1 VSRAT
6 TSRVSAPRILA
17 LASALALALASAR
30 PAHAVELTGVS
41 AVEAGGFVA
50 GTVRLDGVLTPRI
63 QGALERGMPT
73 TVDVTVEV
81 WRARP
86 GWFDASVGSQRAVM
100 RVFRNAWSDD
110 FTFRRNMEPERTFLT
125 LEDVEREIERPLRVS
140 VLRVARLDPDA
151 RYYLIVRATVKPLT
165 VEDLEAVEKWLSGEA
180 KRAGKPGPGSLAR
193 LPTYLVG
200 VLANLSGLGDES
212 TVVRTEAFALEELL
226 RASR

>member
-1 VSRAT
+1 VAGRPHL
-6 TSRVSAPRILA
+6 VVA
-17 LASALALALASAR
+17 LAIALALASA
-30 PAHAVELTGVS
+30 PARAVELDGIS
-41 AVEAGGFVA
+41 AVETGGYVA
-50 GTVRLDGVLTPRI
+50 GTARLSNVLTPRI
-63 QGALERGMPT
+63 RGALERGMPT
-73 TVDVTVEV
+73 TVDLTVEV
-81 WRARP
+81 WRART
-86 GWFDASVGSQRAVM
+86 GWFDAMVGRQGVTM

-110 FTFRRNMEPERTFLT
+110 FTFRRNLEPERTFLT
-125 LEDVEREIERPLRVS
+125 LDDVERELQRPLRVS
-140 VLRVARLDPDA
+140 ALRVAKLEPDE

-212 TVVRTEAFALEELL
+212 AVVRTEAFALEELL

>member
-1 VSRAT
+1 VHACALGFAL
-6 TSRVSAPRILA
+6 VLA
-17 LASALALALASAR
+17 CASASAR
-30 PAHAVELTGVS
+30 PACAVELTGIS
-41 AVEAGGFVA
+41 AVESGGYVA
-50 GTVRLDGVLTPRI
+50 GTVRLAHVLSPRI
-63 QGALERGMPT
+63 RSALDRGMPT

-86 GWFDASVGSQRAVM
+86 GWFDALVGSQRASM
-100 RVFRNAWSDD
+100 RAFRNAWSDD
-110 FTFRRNMEPERTFLT
+110 FTFRRNLEPERTFVT
-125 LEDVEREIERPLRVS
+125 LDDVEQEIERPLRVS
-140 VLRVARLDPDA
+140 VLRVARLDPDE
-151 RYYLIVRATVKPLT
+151 RYYLIVRATVRPLT

-212 TVVRTEAFALEELL
+212 AVVRTEAFALEELL

>member
-1 VSRAT
+1 MPDR
-6 TSRVSAPRILA
+6 PRRIRDAVAA
-17 LASALALALASAR
+17 LVCASVLASAR
-30 PAHAVELTGVS
+30 LAHAVELAGIS
-41 AVEAGGFVA
+41 AVETGGYVA
-50 GTVRLDGVLTPRI
+50 GTARLTQVLTPRI

-73 TVDVTVEV
+73 TVEVTVEL

-110 FTFRRNMEPERTFLT
+110 FTFRRNLEPERTFVT
-125 LEDVEREIERPLRVS
+125 LQDVERELERPLRIAVE
-140 VLRVARLDPDA
+140 RVAKLDPDE
-151 RYYLIVRATVKPLT
+151 RYYIIVRATVKPLT